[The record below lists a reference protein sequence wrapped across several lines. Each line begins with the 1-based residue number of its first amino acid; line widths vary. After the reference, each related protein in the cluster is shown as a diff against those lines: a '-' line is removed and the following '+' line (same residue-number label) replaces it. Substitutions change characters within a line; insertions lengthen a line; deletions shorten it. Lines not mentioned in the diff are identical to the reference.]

1 MVIELIDAGESVVVI
16 DNLSTGFRWAIDS
29 RAKFYFGD
37 VGSIS
42 LIEHIF
48 QYNDIEVVIH
58 FAGSVV
64 IPESIIN
71 PIKYYKNNAIHSF
84 NLMFACA
91 KHGISNIIFSS
102 TAAVYA
108 PSPCFQRLD
117 ETAELNPQS
126 PYGSSKLMA
135 EKMLSDIATAAGINF
150 IIFRYFNVAGADL
163 QIRAGQST
171 IGATHLI
178 KVAAEVAAGK
188 RSKIAV
194 YGTNYATHDGSCV
207 RDFIHVTDLVLAHL
221 RAINFMRNSQ
231 AKFIL
236 NLGYGHGYSVLQV
249 LDALHT
255 LTSVPFDVEFQA
267 RRPGDVPY
275 VVANSNR
282 AVEKLDWQPKLDDL
296 NAILKSALN
305 WEIARNNANT
315 ANST

>member
-1 MVIELIDAGESVVVI
+1 
-16 DNLSTGFRWAIDS
+16 
-29 RAKFYFGD
+29 
-37 VGSIS
+37 
-42 LIEHIF
+42 
-48 QYNDIEVVIH
+48 
-58 FAGSVV
+58 
-64 IPESIIN
+64 
-71 PIKYYKNNAIHSF
+71 
-84 NLMFACA
+84 
-91 KHGISNIIFSS
+91 
-102 TAAVYA
+102 
-108 PSPCFQRLD
+108 
-117 ETAELNPQS
+117 
-126 PYGSSKLMA
+126 MA